1 MLKKCIQLILQST
14 IKSFVWTCIIIE
26 QIAICL
32 FACFFVSENDSEIV
46 ATPLCLRNISKGCSV
61 DDMKETGLKRYV
73 YDFSVN
79 YSNTSVDDILD
90 IHKFLMEKETKHKMF
105 GFIKKCIFIKVTFLS
120 NFTSVNLLSCI
131 SMNNQEYKVRPE
143 VVNFNSKNSN
153 IFSLLV
159 LKQINTAVVAIIL
172 VTRMQKI
179 VFLML

>member
-61 DDMKETGLKRYV
+61 DDMKETGLKGYV

-79 YSNTSVDDILD
+79 YSNTSVDDILN
-90 IHKFLMEKETKHKMF
+90 ILKYSMKKVTKHKMF
-105 GFIKKCIFIKVTFLS
+105 GFIKKCFFIRVTFLS
-120 NFTSVNLLSCI
+120 NLTSANLLSCI
-131 SMNNQEYKVRPE
+131 SMNNEEYKVRSE
-143 VVNFNSKNSN
+143 VVNFNSENRN
-153 IFSLLV
+153 IFFLLV
-159 LKQINTAVVAIIL
+159 LKQVNK
-172 VTRMQKI
+172 Q
-179 VFLML
+179 

>member
-61 DDMKETGLKRYV
+61 DDMKETGLKGYV

-79 YSNTSVDDILD
+79 YSNTSVDDILN
-90 IHKFLMEKETKHKMF
+90 ILKYSMKKVTKHKMF
-105 GFIKKCIFIKVTFLS
+105 GFIKKCFFIRVTILS
-120 NFTSVNLLSCI
+120 SLTSVNLLSCI
-131 SMNNQEYKVRPE
+131 SVNNQEYKVRPE

-153 IFSLLV
+153 TF
-159 LKQINTAVVAIIL
+159 
-172 VTRMQKI
+172 
-179 VFLML
+179 FP

>member
-61 DDMKETGLKRYV
+61 DDMKETGLKGYV

-90 IHKFLMEKETKHKMF
+90 IHKFLMEKVTKHKMF
-105 GFIKKCIFIKVTFLS
+105 GFI
-120 NFTSVNLLSCI
+120 
-131 SMNNQEYKVRPE
+131 
-143 VVNFNSKNSN
+143 
-153 IFSLLV
+153 
-159 LKQINTAVVAIIL
+159 
-172 VTRMQKI
+172 
-179 VFLML
+179 